1 MAFCAE
7 RSDGMEVYM
16 KILVFI
22 ISIIIFIRTLSYSI
36 FEIKEKNKSGGIIV
50 IIVSI
55 ISLLLPNIM
64 VYLKGV

>member
-1 MAFCAE
+1 
-7 RSDGMEVYM
+7 M

-50 IIVSI
+50 MIVSI

-64 VYLKGV
+64 VYLKGI